1 MPQDQEIRNLVAKMK
16 LMPVPEL
23 VTDKRLLLCDDS
35 IVRGTQLGETAAL
48 LYKCNAREVHIRSA
62 CPPLLFGCKYLN
74 FSTSRSETDLV
85 ARRTVIELEGQ
96 LPENLD
102 EYCDPL
108 HEKYH
113 AMVNCIC
120 KRLNFSSL
128 KYQNLPD
135 MLDAIGIGPE
145 KICTYCWN
153 GRE

>member
-108 HEKYH
+108 HR
-113 AMVNCIC
+113 NIT
-120 KRLNFSSL
+120 
-128 KYQNLPD
+128 P
-135 MLDAIGIGPE
+135 
-145 KICTYCWN
+145 W
-153 GRE
+153 